1 MSLCSIP
8 TALIIISRF
17 NDAHIGFRLLHNITN
32 MILIVKI
39 IPKSGRCDFSHTR
52 IIYKYEKK
60 LFSAT
65 INLVIGN
72 QLSVNYK
79 NE

>member
-8 TALIIISRF
+8 LIIISRF

-39 IPKSGRCDFSHTR
+39 IPKSGRCDFSHTH

-60 LFSAT
+60 PFGAT
-65 INLVIGN
+65 IKYLVIGN
-72 QLSVNYK
+72 QLSVKCK